1 MITGELFFS
10 LFLFLNNSCPPIA
23 GLALLY
29 SAVLLITPPVRREL
43 LRARAAQQGRV
54 LQALDQIHR
63 FLHVGDWK
71 VFYILGINMEP
82 LVFGELM
89 VEFSEQL
96 EDTFR
101 NIAGQ
106 QVTQI

>member
-1 MITGELFFS
+1 M
-10 LFLFLNNSCPPIA
+10 
-23 GLALLY
+23 
-29 SAVLLITPPVRREL
+29 
-43 LRARAAQQGRV
+43 LRTRAAQQGRV

-71 VFYILGINMEP
+71 VFYILGVNMEP

-96 EDTFR
+96 EGTFR
-101 NIAGQ
+101 NIAAQ

>member
-1 MITGELFFS
+1 MLHS
-10 LFLFLNNSCPPIA
+10 APSPAA
-23 GLALLY
+23 GLSLLY
-29 SAVLLITPPVRREL
+29 SALLLITPPIRREL
-43 LRARAAQQGRV
+43 LRTRAAQQGRV
-54 LQALDQIHR
+54 LQALDQVHR
-63 FLHVGDWK
+63 FLQLGDWK

-96 EDTFR
+96 EGTFR

>member
-1 MITGELFFS
+1 MSCSS
-10 LFLFLNNSCPPIA
+10 LRFCCSTQASPAA
-23 GLALLY
+23 GLSLLY
-29 SAVLLITPPVRREL
+29 SAILLITPPVRREL
-43 LRARAAQQGRV
+43 LRTRAAQQGRV
-54 LQALDQIHR
+54 LQALDQVHR
-63 FLHVGDWK
+63 FLHMGDWK

>member
-1 MITGELFFS
+1 MSCSSLCFCFS
-10 LFLFLNNSCPPIA
+10 TPAPPIA

-29 SAVLLITPPVRREL
+29 SAILLITPPVRREL
-43 LRARAAQQGRV
+43 LRTRAAQQGRV
-54 LQALDQIHR
+54 IQALDQIHR

-101 NIAGQ
+101 NIAGH

>member
-1 MITGELFFS
+1 MS
-10 LFLFLNNSCPPIA
+10 PA
-23 GLALLY
+23 
-29 SAVLLITPPVRREL
+29 PVRREL
-43 LRARAAQQGRV
+43 LRTRAAQQGRV
-54 LQALDQIHR
+54 LQAMDEINR

-96 EDTFR
+96 GDTFR
-101 NIAGQ
+101 NMGGH